1 MFSRKTPNKAAWLCV
16 CVVWLHWSQGSLAQS
31 PAEKVRPWLD
41 RMSLAVNN
49 LNYRGT
55 LVYLRNSRY
64 LEAIRLYHRVESD
77 GTVSE
82 RMISLSGPIREVLRD
97 ETGVQALFQDRQ
109 SVIVDARVTEPWFP
123 IIPPDQVDGGDYHYS
138 LGPTERIAGY
148 SAQRVNV
155 IPRDGMRYGHRLWL
169 EKNTGMLLKSE
180 LLDEKRGAIEVLMFT
195 DLEIGA
201 NITDSDLTPELRSED
216 HVQIAFP
223 TQAEERELVGNTAW
237 KFDRLPA
244 GFMLT
249 EHRLMEA
256 PGKGRQEHLLYSDGL
271 ASVSVYVEPVAE
283 GERFA
288 TGARRMGALNMF
300 GIVSNGFAITAVGEV
315 PSSTVEEIA
324 RSARRTDG

>member
-1 MFSRKTPNKAAWLCV
+1 
-16 CVVWLHWSQGSLAQS
+16 
-31 PAEKVRPWLD
+31 
-41 RMSLAVNN
+41 MSLAVNN
-49 LNYRGT
+49 LNYAGT

-64 LEAIRLYHRVESD
+64 LEAIRLFHRVEED

-82 RMISLSGPIREVLRD
+82 RMISMSGPLREVLRD
-97 ETGVQALFQDRQ
+97 DSGVQILFQDRR
-109 SVIVDARVTEPWFP
+109 SVVVDARVTEPWFP
-123 IIPPDQVDGGDYHYS
+123 IIPPDQVDGGDYVYS
-138 LGPTERIAGY
+138 LGPVERMAGY
-148 SAQRVNV
+148 VAQRVNV

-216 HVQIAFP
+216 HVQVAFP
-223 TQAEERELVGNTAW
+223 APAEEREFAGNTEW
-237 KFDRLPA
+237 KFDRLPT

-249 EHRLMEA
+249 EHRLLQS

-271 ASVSVYVEPVAE
+271 ASVSVYVEPVAD

-288 TGARRMGALNMF
+288 TGARRMGALNMY
-300 GIVSNGFAITAVGEV
+300 GVVSNGFAITAVGEV
-315 PSSTVEEIA
+315 PSNTVEDIA
-324 RSARRTDG
+324 TSARRKIDGS